1 MGIVAKGLILVAIPL
16 IFEAAFFLALY
27 DLQRQAQEAA
37 RKAERAGEIST
48 LVNNLIHELYA
59 GLQTLHLNVNE
70 FAPGKAQQE
79 RVSKARLKIRRLLEL
94 TASEDETQSKQDQA
108 TLEAVARALEDGNE
122 IVRRAESA
130 FRRGDE
136 AEELRIRYQ
145 AMRFAERLITP
156 ELIALGKKHSLISAK
171 APSVQAEF
179 RQLTRLELCLTLV
192 LFFGGTIFLA
202 LYTTGNFTRRL
213 ALLAENSSRIAA
225 GKKLKAPLGGG
236 DEIAELDATLHRMS
250 REIETRIKRE
260 KIIFE
265 NARDIICITDRN
277 LNLLRISPSVETYTS
292 AFADQGAVK
301 LEGSNLIQ
309 LLNGTSARTLSKLK
323 ANAAEGIPS
332 SLEAVLGNG
341 NSAINV
347 LLTMSPTEKD
357 GNLLLVLQDITT
369 FKTAERHKGEVV
381 NMVSSDLRE
390 PLTRVSE
397 IFEKLERGEGGSF
410 SQDGNRML
418 RLARQSTKQMAVLTS
433 DLLELDKIE
442 TGQLRLSQTTTGSRQ
457 LLEKAQSLAESMTET
472 MQPMPNSVT
481 IETATAMVFCDPER
495 VIQILMNLIGNALKF
510 SPPGAKIILSAKKTR
525 QFEDMVVF
533 AVKDYGPGI
542 PDDQQEKI
550 FQRFEQAREA
560 DQQKGTGLGLYICKA
575 LVELHGGKI
584 WVENNLEGGST
595 FYFTLP
601 QERRQLGPAVT
612 LS

>member
-1 MGIVAKGLILVAIPL
+1 
-16 IFEAAFFLALY
+16 
-27 DLQRQAQEAA
+27 
-37 RKAERAGEIST
+37 
-48 LVNNLIHELYA
+48 
-59 GLQTLHLNVNE
+59 
-70 FAPGKAQQE
+70 
-79 RVSKARLKIRRLLEL
+79 
-94 TASEDETQSKQDQA
+94 
-108 TLEAVARALEDGNE
+108 
-122 IVRRAESA
+122 
-130 FRRGDE
+130 
-136 AEELRIRYQ
+136 
-145 AMRFAERLITP
+145 MRFAERLITP

>member
-16 IFEAAFFLALY
+16 IFEAAFFLAMY

-70 FAPGKAQQE
+70 FAPGKAHKE

-94 TASEDETQSKQDQA
+94 TASEDEAQSEQDQA
-108 TLEAVARALEDGNE
+108 TLKAVARALEDGNE

-179 RQLTRLELCLTLV
+179 RQLTRLELCLALV
-192 LFFGGTIFLA
+192 LSFGGTIFLA
-202 LYTTGNFTRRL
+202 LYTTGKFTRRL

-225 GKKLKAPLGGG
+225 GQKLKAPLGGG

-250 REIETRIKRE
+250 REIEARIKRE

-277 LNLLRISPSVETYTS
+277 LNLLRISPSIETYTS
-292 AFADQGAVK
+292 AFADKEAVE
-301 LEGSNLIQ
+301 LEGNNLLR

-323 ANAAEGIPS
+323 DNAAAGIPT
-332 SLEAVLGNG
+332 SLEAVLGKG
-341 NSAINV
+341 NSAVNV
-347 LLTMSPTEKD
+347 LLTMNPTEKD

-390 PLTRVSE
+390 PLNRVTE

-457 LLEKAQSLAESMTET
+457 LLEKAQSLAESMTEA
-472 MQPMPNSVT
+472 MHPLPNSVS

-510 SPPGAKIILSAKKTR
+510 SPPGAEIILSAKKTR

-533 AVKDYGPGI
+533 AVKDNGPGI
-542 PDDQQEKI
+542 PDHQQEKI

-584 WVENNLEGGST
+584 WVENNPEGGST